1 MVWTNFNI
9 FDLFVRVCVLLF
21 FITTWHDDPRWH
33 PLPIYFFGLIHLP
46 SNAVVFLFS
55 VLSQRHSEFGLES
68 MDRLPCRSWS
78 QLSGNFHQI
87 AAFDIPVLEEKSSL
101 DVEARLMRQLSVCH
115 LCKPRTLWHNMNRL
129 VSNVVGLKGPE
140 PLFAVCI
147 LFFLQ
152 SIHQL
157 ILVARKRFSSVLKM
171 LRHPLHLLKPRVA
184 GCCQKGRFLWW
195 HNVI

>member
-46 SNAVVFLFS
+46 SNAVVFLLS

-147 LFFLQ
+147 LFFAVHPSIDTSSEEALLQ
-152 SIHQL
+152 CFKDAAPSPPLVEASCCGMLPKGSIS
-157 ILVARKRFSSVLKM
+157 LVA
-171 LRHPLHLLKPRVA
+171 
-184 GCCQKGRFLWW
+184 
-195 HNVI
+195 